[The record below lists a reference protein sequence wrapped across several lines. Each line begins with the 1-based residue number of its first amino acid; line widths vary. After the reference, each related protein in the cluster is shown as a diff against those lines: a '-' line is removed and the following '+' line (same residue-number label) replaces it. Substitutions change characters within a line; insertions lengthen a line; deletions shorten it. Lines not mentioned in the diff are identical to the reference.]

1 MLVAARVGETDRP
14 HLAVRPLLRR
24 QPLDGVVAVL
34 GLQREWIPL
43 TLGVV
48 AAADV
53 LNRDGVPVATEELGG
68 ADRGQPL
75 ATVRGALQDG
85 REAAGH
91 RAAVPR
97 REVEVGREAHA
108 VPHRHHDAALRAH
121 VVNRGRS
128 LPFRHRSLLAYWWP
142 IPVDPAP
149 QGGRCRTRGVSNPAR
164 GHRCSPFWADFDLRG
179 RPPVY
184 KTASTVELRRP
195 EYKLCR

>member
-1 MLVAARVGETDRP
+1 MLVAARVRETNRP

-53 LNRDGVPVATEELGG
+53 LNRDGVPVAAEELGG
-68 ADRGQPL
+68 ADRGQGL

-85 REAAGH
+85 RELAGH

-108 VPHRHHDAALRAH
+108 IPHRHHDAALRAH
-121 VVNRGRS
+121 VVDRGRS
-128 LPFRHRSLLAYWWP
+128 LPFRHRPFLAYWWQVP
-142 IPVDPAP
+142 GAVGTAVMAISPDTSRPRIV
-149 QGGRCRTRGVSNPAR
+149 TWTSNWSAR
-164 GHRCSPFWADFDLRG
+164 SCTGTSSGLDSAATARRSSAGIAAYSP
-179 RPPVY
+179 
-184 KTASTVELRRP
+184 
-195 EYKLCR
+195 

>member
-68 ADRGQPL
+68 ADRGQGL
-75 ATVRGALQDG
+75 ATVWGAFQDG
-85 REAAGH
+85 REAAGD

-97 REVEVGREAHA
+97 REVEVGSKAHA
-108 VPHRHHDAALRAH
+108 VPHGHHDAALRAH
-121 VVNRGRS
+121 VVDRGRS
-128 LPFRHRSLLAYWWP
+128 LPFRHRSPWVTHVPTKA
-142 IPVDPAP
+142 
-149 QGGRCRTRGVSNPAR
+149 NPGAGYSR
-164 GHRCSPFWADFDLRG
+164 
-179 RPPVY
+179 
-184 KTASTVELRRP
+184 
-195 EYKLCR
+195 